1 MPALPIFDVL
11 PRSLPG
17 FPLCTAGSF
26 SDIQSPVRAFFIII
40 IRRNC
45 EHMIIKSIIADQLY
59 SVSSILE
66 KICYVSFIGICNQ
79 TECPFFRLYK
89 RRLHFPGCRCKAS
102 YVPFLLYPHLCTAG
116 SLRNKNGV
124 PLFPVPE
131 QLQNPF
137 SQHKA
142 YGLQER
148 ITAITSPFLTN
159 AYQYLC

>member
-1 MPALPIFDVL
+1 
-11 PRSLPG
+11 
-17 FPLCTAGSF
+17 
-26 SDIQSPVRAFFIII
+26 
-40 IRRNC
+40 
-45 EHMIIKSIIADQLY
+45 MIIKSIIADQLY

-79 TECPFFRLYK
+79 TECLFSVYINGDCTSQAAGAKLHMFLFYYIHIFAQPDPSGIKTESLFFPFQR
-89 RRLHFPGCRCKAS
+89 
-102 YVPFLLYPHLCTAG
+102 
-116 SLRNKNGV
+116 
-124 PLFPVPE
+124 